1 MAILDTISAMSDN
14 IKSCYNTIRI
24 NGGLIP
30 ENKNIENLPMAINSM
45 FFDRTQTTHY
55 TQEDV
60 DNSEGTLIPI
70 GKTKPLY
77 VIAVLTDS
85 GATCTI
91 TRNGDNSDG
100 IIADYDNGDN
110 KSPFYESSVVNLI
123 FKSGIFY
130 IGNYLFTKSYS
141 IQTIEFSN
149 TIDTIGAYAFQMCGG
164 NSNETAIPYVFLPKN
179 VTRLKD
185 SAFAGLRVKN
195 FELEDQSTLVECY
208 FYSLLFNNNI
218 KYTGTIYFPDAIK
231 GSIKIL
237 TYKYA
242 TGIYIG
248 KGIKVIEGGSA
259 ASFGQSGPGTGE
271 LILQEG
277 LEQIAESGTLGGQA
291 FNHAT
296 KFTNTTLRLPSTL
309 KKLGDNHLFYDF
321 ATKSLERVEIPESNQ
336 YFKTVDGV
344 LYSKDMSRLILYP
357 PMKSDTFY
365 KMPDTVTEINS
376 LGFSRNGILQSM
388 ELSDNYIIRLI
399 TILGA
404 DITNLSYSLYMF
416 LTSLTSV
423 TVSENNTRYKS
434 VNGMIY
440 TKDGKKFLYC
450 GPGVT
455 EVHIEDGCESMATA
469 SVGAISDT
477 SVYWSIS
484 SYNHLRVK
492 VYLPASVSSVA
503 SQYVTGDLAK
513 YLDFYVDENNP
524 YYTTEEVSD
533 SYGNYHKL
541 VRK

>member
-14 IKSCYNTIRI
+14 IKSCYNIIRI

-30 ENKNIENLPMAINSM
+30 ENKNIENLPTAINSM

-77 VIAVLTDS
+77 VIAALTDN
-85 GATCTI
+85 GDTCTV

-100 IIADYDNGDN
+100 IIADYDNKDN
-110 KSPFYESSVVNLI
+110 KSPFYESSVVNII
-123 FKSGIFY
+123 FKSGVFY
-130 IGNYLFTKSYS
+130 VGNYLFTQSYS
-141 IQTIEFSN
+141 VQTIEFSD
-149 TIDTIGAYAFQMCGG
+149 TIDTIGSYAFQRCGG
-164 NSNETAIPYVFLPKN
+164 NSNETAIPYIFLPKN

-185 SAFAGLRVKN
+185 GAFVGLKVKN

-208 FYSLLFNNNI
+208 FYSLLFNYRI

-231 GSIKIL
+231 GSIEIL
-237 TYKYA
+237 SYKYA

-259 ASFGQSGPGTGE
+259 GSFGQLGAGTGE
-271 LILQEG
+271 LILHEG
-277 LEQIAESGTLGGQA
+277 LEQIAESGLFDGQA

-309 KKLGDNHLFYDF
+309 KKLGDDHLFYDF
-321 ATKSLERVEIPESNQ
+321 ATKSLERVEIPESSQ

-365 KMPDTVTEINS
+365 KMPDTVTKTNG
-376 LGFSRNGILQSM
+376 LCFSRNRILQSM

-399 TILGA
+399 TTQGA

-440 TKDGKKFLYC
+440 TKDGRQFLYC

-455 EVHIEDGCESMATA
+455 EVHIEDGCEYMATA
-469 SVGAISDT
+469 SIGAISNE
-477 SVYWSIS
+477 SVYWAIP
-484 SYNHLRVK
+484 SYNYLRVK
-492 VYLPASVSSVA
+492 VYLPASVSSID
-503 SQYVTGDLAK
+503 SHYVRDLAK

-533 SYGNYHKL
+533 SHGNYHKL

>member
-14 IKSCYNTIRI
+14 IKSCYNIVRI

-77 VIAVLTDS
+77 VIAALTDS

-100 IIADYDNGDN
+100 IIADYDNKDN

-130 IGNYLFTKSYS
+130 IGNYLFTQSYS

-149 TIDTIGAYAFQMCGG
+149 TIDTIGSYAFQMCGG
-164 NSNETAIPYVFLPKN
+164 NSDETAIPYIFLPKN

-185 SAFAGLRVKN
+185 GAFAGLRVKN

-218 KYTGTIYFPDAIK
+218 KYTGTIYYPDAIK

-248 KGIKVIEGGSA
+248 KGIKVIEGSSA
-259 ASFGQSGPGTGE
+259 ASFGQLGTGTGE

-277 LEQIAESGTLGGQA
+277 LEQIGESGLFGQA

-321 ATKSLERVEIPESNQ
+321 ATKSLERVEVPESSQ

-376 LGFSRNGILQSM
+376 LGFSRNGMLQSM

-440 TKDGKKFLYC
+440 TKDGKRFLYC

-455 EVHIEDGCESMATA
+455 EVHIEDGCESVATA
-469 SVGAISDT
+469 SIGAISDT
-477 SVYWSIS
+477 SVYWSIP

-492 VYLPASVSSVA
+492 VYLPASVSSVV
-503 SQYVTGDLAK
+503 SQYVTGDLVK